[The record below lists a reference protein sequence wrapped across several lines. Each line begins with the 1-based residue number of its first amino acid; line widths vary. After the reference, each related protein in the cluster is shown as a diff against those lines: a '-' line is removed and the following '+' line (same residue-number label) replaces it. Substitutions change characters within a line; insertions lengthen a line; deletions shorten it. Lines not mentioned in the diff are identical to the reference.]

1 MAKVVLREITQCN
14 KEQQIAV
21 RDISNQEDVLKSMY
35 TNHKIKMSEHLAWLD
50 RLASDKRQIVFIVII
65 DNTVRGLVSVNE
77 IDRIHLKSDWA
88 FCLDQTLYIPG
99 LSVALEFNLINFVFK
114 SLGIKKLNCEV
125 LETNKNVVKLHKR
138 FCFIEEG
145 FKKENIIKNGQRI
158 GVFLLGLTKSDWEK
172 KEEDVLRKVEKIIKG
187 FNIEIEYSQ
196 S

>member
-21 RDISNQEDVLKSMY
+21 RDISNQERVLKSMY
-35 TNHKIKMSEHLAWLD
+35 TGHKIKLSEHLAWLD
-50 RLASDKRQIVFIVII
+50 RLASDKRQIVFIVIV
-65 DNTVRGLVSVNE
+65 DNIVSGLVSINA

-88 FCLDQTLYIPG
+88 FCLDEKIHAG
-99 LSVALEFNLINFVFK
+99 LAGALEFNLINFVFK
-114 SLGIKKLNCEV
+114 CLGMKKLNCEV
-125 LETNKNVVKLHKR
+125 LETNKSVVKLHKK

-172 KEEDVLRKVEKIIKG
+172 GEEDVLRKYEKVIKN
-187 FNIEIEYSQ
+187 FNIEIEYLPS
-196 S
+196 